1 MLRLQSQAVHA
12 GWYGADGG
20 TKCNERYPAGAPK
33 PICGHVSVIELDG
46 QMPYKQ
52 ALAYWATGD
61 EQYAHNAF
69 EIINSWAKVSV
80 LLLSDSFLCC
90 FLCGV
95 YWVLLGG
102 SEAPQPGGS
111 GGVLCSCACKRGD
124 QSLTAGG
131 SNGWTSRRADG
142 QMSYKQASAYWATGD
157 EQYAHNAFDIINSWA
172 KVRGFLCSLFSTFPV
187 WFAMYAAGRVRGS
200 GQ

>member
-1 MLRLQSQAVHA
+1 MVLRQKLQQYLIHAGCIAPGEGLSGATPPPAQTVACMVPLLQPPPPASFGPEGPSHDSCQLLATSSPVAMLRLQSQAVHA

-20 TKCNERYPAGAPK
+20 TKCNERYPAGAFK
-33 PICGHVSVIELDG
+33 PICGHVSLNELDG
-46 QMPYKQ
+46 QMSYKQ

-69 EIINSWAKVSV
+69 DIINSRAKVSV

-102 SEAPQPGGS
+102 SGAQG
-111 GGVLCSCACKRGD
+111 
-124 QSLTAGG
+124 
-131 SNGWTSRRADG
+131 
-142 QMSYKQASAYWATGD
+142 
-157 EQYAHNAFDIINSWA
+157 
-172 KVRGFLCSLFSTFPV
+172 
-187 WFAMYAAGRVRGS
+187 RGS
-200 GQ
+200 TGVAVVVVAAITDVYLRKKEW